1 MGLVLFLLFLVMP
14 IAELYVIVQVAGGLG
29 VLPTI
34 ALLLAVSVAGA
45 WLVKWQGIVTLA
57 RFQRR
62 VMSGQLPT
70 AELVDGILVICAG
83 ALLLTPG
90 FLTDVTGL
98 LLLLPPVR
106 AVVRAGLLRRFRTR
120 PPRVSARFVRF
131 GSVIDVDD
139 VDRPPGPSGATPR
152 DPGRELGR

>member
-1 MGLVLFLLFLVMP
+1 MGLVLFLLFLVVP
-14 IAELYVIVQVAGGLG
+14 IAELYVIVQVAGGIG

-34 ALLLAVSVAGA
+34 ALLIAVSLAGA

-62 VMSGQLPT
+62 VMSGQVPT

-90 FLTDVTGL
+90 FLTDLTGL
-98 LLLLPPVR
+98 ALLLPPVR
-106 AVVRAGLLRRFRTR
+106 ALVRAGVVRRFRAR

-131 GSVIDVDD
+131 GSFIDVDD
-139 VDRPPGPSGATPR
+139 VGRSPRPPEPPR
-152 DPGRELGR
+152 KDPELGR